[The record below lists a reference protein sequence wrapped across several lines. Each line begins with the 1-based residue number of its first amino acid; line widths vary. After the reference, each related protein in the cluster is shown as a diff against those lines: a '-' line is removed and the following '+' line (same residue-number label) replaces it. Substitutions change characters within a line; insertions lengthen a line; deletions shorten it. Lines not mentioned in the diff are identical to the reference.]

1 MSINYLAVLVA
12 AIVNMAIGALWYSP
26 VLFAKPWMKLTAKK
40 DMGSPGPGYALST
53 LGSLLIA
60 FFLADFAVK
69 TNTSGFGSGLVLGLL
84 AWIGFVATTYAA
96 NYVFEGR
103 PLKLYALNAGYYLVT
118 FMIMGGIVAAW
129 H

>member
-12 AIVNMAIGALWYSP
+12 AIVNMAVGALWYSP
-26 VLFAKPWMKLTAKK
+26 ALFAKPWMKLTAKK

-69 TNTSGFGSGLVLGLL
+69 TSTTGFGRGLVLGLL

-96 NYVFEGR
+96 SYVFEGR
-103 PLKLYALNAGYYLVT
+103 PLKLYALNVGYYLVT
-118 FMIMGGIVAAW
+118 FMLMGGIVAAW